1 MFSKD
6 ITLQKIQK
14 VSLDNAVYFTE
25 FCKKNNLLCYLC
37 GGGAIGAIRH
47 KGFVPWDDDLDF
59 FMPRRDY
66 EKLFELWKANE
77 NEQRYFLSRSSKEYN
92 DKNSFMTLR
101 DKETTF
107 IKTYQS
113 NLDIVHGIQ
122 IDIFPLDN
130 APEGK
135 IQRKFQKMWALV
147 YALFCSQQIPKN
159 HGKLLE
165 IVCSVLLNVAKG
177 PKKKYHIW
185 RYAEDRMTKYSR
197 SNTQNVTE
205 LCVGPKYMG
214 NIYPRNEF
222 KEAIWMPFEDTKLPI
237 PIGYDNYLSRVFG
250 DYMTMPPV
258 NQRKSHHEA
267 VFIDPD
273 NSYLKYKG
281 IYYLKE
287 EGKTK

>member
-6 ITLQKIQK
+6 MTLQKIQK
-14 VSLDNAVYFTE
+14 VSLENAIYFTE
-25 FCKKNNLLCYLC
+25 FCKRNNLLCYLC

-59 FMPRRDY
+59 FMPRKDY
-66 EKLFELWKANE
+66 EKLFKLWKANE
-77 NEQRYFLSRSSKEYN
+77 NEQRYFLSKTSKEYN

-130 APEGK
+130 APESK

-165 IVCSVLLNVAKG
+165 IISSVLLNIAKG
-177 PKKKYHIW
+177 PKRKYYIW
-185 RYAEDRMTKYSR
+185 RYAEGRMTKYSQ
-197 SNTQNVTE
+197 SKTQYVTE

-214 NIYPRNEF
+214 NIYPKIEF
-222 KEAIWMPFEDTKLPI
+222 SEAIWMPFEDTKLPI
-237 PIGYDNYLSRVFG
+237 PIGYDKYLSRVFG

-287 EGKTK
+287 EGETK